1 MELLYRNQVNIMIF
15 IFLGI
20 VFLVAYRKLER
31 SDKLNRSFL
40 LAVAGVMLGL
50 ISESASTYFNGK
62 DGAYS
67 IVLNN
72 IFSATIFV
80 IAPMIAFYFFI
91 FIFYLVLPD
100 NKIKKYYYFLL
111 ALPVI
116 ISVTLALLSPIFGFY
131 FQISD
136 TGVYSRGN
144 LFLLSAFFTY
154 IYLLSGV
161 SIVLI
166 NLKKLVTED
175 LLLILAVGIIPVIGG
190 IFQSLFYGLLTMW
203 SSAGVAIILGYLFLQ
218 DRMIRLD
225 TLTGAWNRES
235 FYYTYSRRIQLNP
248 DKKFGAI
255 YFDIDNLK
263 EINDTHGHLEGD
275 KAIKLVMEII
285 REVVPPSSIICRLGG
300 DEFIILCDCESEEQ
314 IKSILADI
322 KQNFLVDGEV
332 VEKDYK
338 LECSFGT
345 AIYSSEFTSIN
356 AFISKLDMLMYEEK
370 FSKKN

>member
-1 MELLYRNQVNIMIF
+1 MNFIM
-15 IFLGI
+15 LVI
-20 VFLVAYRKLER
+20 VFIVAYRKLER
-31 SDKLNRSFL
+31 NDRLNRSFL

-62 DGAYS
+62 TGTFS
-67 IVLNN
+67 IILNN
-72 IFSATIFV
+72 FFSTIIFV

-91 FIFYLVLPD
+91 FIFYLLLPD
-100 NKIKKYYYFLL
+100 NKIKKNLYLL
-111 ALPVI
+111 MALPVI
-116 ISVTLALLSPIFGFY
+116 ISVSLALLSPLFGFY

-154 IYLLSGV
+154 IYLITGV
-161 SIVLI
+161 VLI
-166 NLKKLVTED
+166 LINIKKMVVED

-190 IFQSLFYGLLTMW
+190 IVQSLFYGLLTMW
-203 SSAGVAIILGYLFLQ
+203 SSAGVALILGYLFLQ

-225 TLTGAWNRES
+225 SLTGAWNRES

-263 EINDTHGHLEGD
+263 EINDNYGHLEGD
-275 KAIKLVMEII
+275 KAIKLVLERI
-285 REVVPPSSIICRLGG
+285 REILTPASVICRLGG
-300 DEFIILCDCESEEQ
+300 DEFIILCDCVTEADMEEILEN
-314 IKSILADI
+314 IKA
-322 KQNFLVDGEV
+322 NFKIDSEV

-356 AFISKLDMLMYEEK
+356 AFISKLDMLMYEDK
-370 FSKKN
+370 FSKKSKVI